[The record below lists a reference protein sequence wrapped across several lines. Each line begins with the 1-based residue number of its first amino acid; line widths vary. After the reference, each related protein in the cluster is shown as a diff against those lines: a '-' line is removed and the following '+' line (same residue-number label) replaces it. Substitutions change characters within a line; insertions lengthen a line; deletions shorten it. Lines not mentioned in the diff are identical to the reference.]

1 MSEVDGISDLG
12 GDSWVKGPIDNW
24 ILDNYTNPY
33 NISIDYRWDQFEAD
47 IDKML
52 VPPKEEYVIPVMNA
66 VKRVWVDTYIAEADD
81 IFFKRYAPKFFT
93 LVGSVAY
100 NSNGTVKLGQAEG
113 GRKVLLYNINN
124 TRVKSMNGYKSGDSA
139 QIKQMVHTIHHE
151 FAHILHQTIL
161 YPADFKNINGNL
173 YTADWINYSDSE
185 ALRDGFVTA
194 YAMNQPDE
202 DFVETLSVMLIEGK
216 QGFEKMIA
224 GIPDGV
230 TIRGTTREKAIE
242 RLRAKEAIVV
252 NYFKQVWKIDFYSL
266 QDRTR
271 KALEAEI
278 Y

>member
-1 MSEVDGISDLG
+1 
-12 GDSWVKGPIDNW
+12 
-24 ILDNYTNPY
+24 
-33 NISIDYRWDQFEAD
+33 
-47 IDKML
+47 
-52 VPPKEEYVIPVMNA
+52 
-66 VKRVWVDTYIAEADD
+66 VKRVWVDTYIAETDD
-81 IFFKRYAPKFFT
+81 IFLKRYAPKFFT
-93 LVGSVAY
+93 LVGSPAY
-100 NSNGTVKLGQAEG
+100 NSNGTIKLGQAEG

-124 TRVKSMNGYKSGDSA
+124 TRVKSMHGYKSGDSA

-161 YPADFKNINGNL
+161 YPAEFRNINGNL
-173 YTADWINYSDSE
+173 YSSDWINYTDAE
-185 ALRDGFVTA
+185 ARRDGFVTA
-194 YAMNQPDE
+194 YAMNLPDE

-216 QGFEKMIA
+216 EGYEKMIA
-224 GIPDGV
+224 NIPDGV